1 MPAMTEDAARAA
13 AGMHEEIW
21 STMPADAPRFAWE
34 RRRDFLLANVAPGD
48 DVLDLGS
55 GDGSFSA
62 ALAEAGA
69 RPVAVDVSAAAVD
82 RARARHPALDVR
94 HAPAGAPLPLDDA
107 AVDVAWAS
115 EVLAFVPDTARL
127 LSEVRRVLRPAGR
140 LLVTTPYHGRVRTLV
155 RGLGEDFD
163 PVGPTLRHY
172 TRRSLRRTLA
182 EFGFDEVRVTAVG
195 GPPLLRET
203 LLARARRAPLRAPA
217 TSP

>member
-1 MPAMTEDAARAA
+1 MPAMSEDAARAA

-21 STMPADAPRFAWE
+21 STVPADAPPFAWE
-34 RRRDFLLANVAPGD
+34 RRRAFLLANVAPGD

-62 ALAEAGA
+62 ALAQAGA
-69 RPVAVDVSAAAVD
+69 RPVAVDVAAAAVD

-94 HAPAGAPLPLDDA
+94 HAPAGEPLPVDDA
-107 AVDVAWAS
+107 AVDVVWAS

-127 LSEVRRVLRPAGR
+127 LSEIRRVLRPGGR
-140 LLVTTPYHGRVRTLV
+140 LLVTTPYHGRVRTLI
-155 RGLGEDFD
+155 RGLGEEFD

-172 TRRSLRRTLA
+172 TRPSLRSTLA
-182 EFGFDEVRVTAVG
+182 EFGFDEVRVTAAG

-203 LLARARRAPLRAPA
+203 LLARARRSPLRAPG
-217 TSP
+217 TPP